1 MTPLVPNSFFLS
13 PFSTPPPNPTQ
24 LVKLRIA
31 DAREG
36 LKKGGSSQPG
46 ASSSSAPLVY
56 AVRLKGSGK
65 VHRTLRRQGVD
76 VDLKTIGATGPPSAQ
91 QLQ

>member
-1 MTPLVPNSFFLS
+1 M
-13 PFSTPPPNPTQ
+13 Q

-36 LKKGGSSQPG
+36 LKKGGSNQPG
-46 ASSSSAPLVY
+46 ASSSAPLVY

-65 VHRTLRRQGVD
+65 VHRTLRRQGMD
-76 VDLKTIGATGPPSAQ
+76 VDLKTIGLTGPPSAQ
-91 QLQ
+91 ELQ